1 MKACAPGFAPFTG
14 GPLHYA
20 RSQGAEDIV
29 RKLMDLS
36 RRHGPRFEPDEGWM
50 SLNS

>member
-1 MKACAPGFAPFTG
+1 M
-14 GPLHYA
+14 HYA
-20 RSQGAEDIV
+20 RTQGVEDIV
-29 RKLMDLS
+29 RKLMELV